1 MYRTTFMPGM
11 HIVLCG
17 LNDKQSY
24 ADPEAYGPFTTGND
38 GVDWLK
44 AHLGGSWEDHHR
56 TPAAYA
62 ARRLGAA
69 GARCPAGMD
78 PNQHEVIPL
87 QEGRR

>member
-44 AHLGGSWEDHHR
+44 AHLGGSWEDV
-56 TPAAYA
+56 
-62 ARRLGAA
+62 
-69 GARCPAGMD
+69 ARCPAGMD